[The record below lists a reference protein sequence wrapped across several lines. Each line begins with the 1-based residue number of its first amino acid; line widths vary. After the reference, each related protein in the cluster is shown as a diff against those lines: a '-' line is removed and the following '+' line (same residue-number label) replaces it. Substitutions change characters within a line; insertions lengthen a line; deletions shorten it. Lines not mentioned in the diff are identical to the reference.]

1 MADSKISNLPAATT
15 PLAGTEE
22 LAIVQ
27 AGETRKVPASDLG
40 GSGGFENRTIN
51 NRWSL
56 NVINS
61 YYRSRNDA
69 WGYQLNPI
77 TISTGAA
84 TFATTPSTQL
94 STQNMLIHASR
105 DSVLDKVFIDFSSI
119 GADVT
124 QWKVCFWMGQR
135 IESTVLS
142 TSVINTALLHEETI
156 TKTLVN
162 AITASFEL
170 SPTPITIP
178 KGYIVNVMLQR
189 IDGTVG
195 ETNVSISTTL
205 KHN

>member
-1 MADSKISNLPAATT
+1 MAQEIINNGTFDNDPSAEKIRTAFDKCNNNFTELYGVTGGDS
-15 PLAGTEE
+15 
-22 LAIVQ
+22 
-27 AGETRKVPASDLG
+27 
-40 GSGGFENRTIN
+40 FENRTVN

-56 NVINS
+56 NAINS
-61 YYRSRNDA
+61 YYRTRNDA

-84 TFATTPSTQL
+84 TFAATPNTQL
-94 STQNMLIHASR
+94 SSQSTLIHASR
-105 DSVLDKVFIDFSSI
+105 DSVLDKAFLDFSSI

-135 IESTVLS
+135 IESTNVS

-162 AITASFEL
+162 ALTASFEI

-195 ETNVSISTTL
+195 ETNVSISATF

>member
-1 MADSKISNLPAATT
+1 LVDETDTPFASLVAIETFLSENL
-15 PLAGTEE
+15 G
-22 LAIVQ
+22 
-27 AGETRKVPASDLG
+27 SSG
-40 GSGGFENRTIN
+40 GSGDGGFENRTIN
-51 NRWSL
+51 NRWTLASAG
-56 NVINS
+56 V
-61 YYRSRNDA
+61 YYRTRNDA

-77 TISTGAA
+77 TISTGAS

-94 STQNMLIHASR
+94 SVQNMLIQASR

-124 QWKVCFWMGQR
+124 QWKVCFWMGER

-142 TSVINTALLHEETI
+142 TSVINTVLLHEETI

-162 AITASFEL
+162 ALTGSFEI

-178 KGYIVNVMLQR
+178 KGYLINVMLQR
-189 IDGTVG
+189 IDGTVS

-205 KHN
+205 KHI